1 MNSCIDWCFSEHW
14 QTSSLIL
21 LVGFIASNVYYRCI
35 FLLYLGKTVFT
46 VLVILEKIH
55 CCLDSFDVTVL
66 YLLYLISSVI
76 WHEWIRFPGT
86 VAN

>member
-21 LVGFIASNVYYRCI
+21 PVGFIAINVYFRCI
-35 FLLYLGKTVFT
+35 FLLCLGKTVFT

-55 CCLDSFDVTVL
+55 CCLDTL
-66 YLLYLISSVI
+66 PPLLDILCYM
-76 WHEWIRFPGT
+76 
-86 VAN
+86 A